1 VKNKIHF
8 TTPLVFSL
16 LFSFVKAQ
24 TNSPEVIA
32 SGGDFFT
39 STSFSNSFTV
49 GEMAAVETF
58 SATNFI
64 LTQGFQQTENL
75 ISTGNDALIT
85 SDGFNIY
92 PNPARN
98 TFFIEL
104 PKKPTVPTE
113 ITLYNHLA
121 EIVTETE
128 IHWLGDKLIR
138 ISSHALANGIY
149 LVKINSENSTIV
161 KKIIITH

>member
-1 VKNKIHF
+1 M
-8 TTPLVFSL
+8 
-16 LFSFVKAQ
+16 
-24 TNSPEVIA
+24 NSPEVTA

-39 STSFSNSFTV
+39 STSFSNSFTI
-49 GEMAAVETF
+49 GEMAAIETF
-58 SATNFI
+58 SANSFI

-75 ISTGNDALIT
+75 ISTGNDAPIT
-85 SDGFNIY
+85 SDEFNIY

-104 PKKPTVPTE
+104 PKKTTVPTE
-113 ITLYNHLA
+113 ITLYNNLG

-128 IHWLGDKLIR
+128 IHWLEDKLIR

-149 LVKINSENSTIV
+149 LVKMNSENSTIV